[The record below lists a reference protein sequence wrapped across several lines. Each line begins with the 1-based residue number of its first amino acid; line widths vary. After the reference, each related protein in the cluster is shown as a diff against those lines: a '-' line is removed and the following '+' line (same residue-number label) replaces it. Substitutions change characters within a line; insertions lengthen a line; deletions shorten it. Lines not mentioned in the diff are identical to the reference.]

1 MWTLLIILAVI
12 GAALFYTFYLY
23 NRLVRS
29 RNRVEQGDSDITI
42 QLKRR
47 YNIIPNLLEA
57 VKGYMKH
64 ERETLEA
71 VTEARTNAI
80 KTQGGGDLGASRRA
94 ENMLEGALKTLFA
107 VAESYPDLKAN
118 QNFLHLQEEV
128 VDAEDKIQAARRLYN
143 SSLREFTDLNQ
154 IFPSSLIASM
164 FNFNA
169 DDYDYFEV
177 EDPTLIAEAPKVKF

>member
-1 MWTLLIILAVI
+1 MWTLLVFLAI
-12 GAALFYTFYLY
+12 AGGGLLYLFLLY

-47 YNIIPNLLEA
+47 YNIIPNLLES

-71 VTEARTNAI
+71 VTEARTSAI
-80 KTQGGGDLGASRRA
+80 KAQGGGDLGASRRA
-94 ENMLEGALKTLFA
+94 ENLLEGALKTLFA

-118 QNFLHLQEEV
+118 QNFLQLQEEV

-143 SSLREFTDLNQ
+143 ASLREFTDLTQ
-154 IFPSSLIASM
+154 IFPSNIIASM
-164 FNFNA
+164 FNFSA

-177 EDPTLIAEAPKVKF
+177 EDPALIAEAPKVKF

>member
-1 MWTLLIILAVI
+1 MWIWIVWLAVVAPGI
-12 GAALFYTFYLY
+12 SIWYLY

-47 YNIIPNLLEA
+47 YNIIPNLIES

-64 ERETLEA
+64 ERETLES
-71 VTEARTNAI
+71 VTKARTAAMAS
-80 KTQGGGDLGASRRA
+80 GGGDNLGASRRA

-107 VAESYPDLKAN
+107 VAESYPELKAN
-118 QNFLHLQEEV
+118 QNFLQLQEEI

-143 SSLREFTDLNQ
+143 SSLRGFTDRTQ
-154 IFPSSLIASM
+154 VFPSNIVANLFKFKS
-164 FNFNA
+164 

-177 EDPTLIAEAPKVKF
+177 EDSTTIAKAPSVKF

>member
-1 MWTLLIILAVI
+1 MWILIVLLAVI
-12 GAALFYTFYLY
+12 AVLGITIWYFF

-47 YNIIPNLLEA
+47 YNIIPNLIES

-64 ERETLEA
+64 ERETLES
-71 VTEARTNAI
+71 VTRARTAAM
-80 KTQGGGDLGASRRA
+80 TAGGGDDLGASRRA

-107 VAESYPDLKAN
+107 VAESYPELKAN
-118 QNFLHLQEEV
+118 QNFLQLQEEI

-143 SSLREFTDLNQ
+143 SSLREFTDLTQ
-154 IFPSSLIASM
+154 IFPSNIIANLFKFKS
-164 FNFNA
+164 

-177 EDPTLIAEAPKVKF
+177 EDPTAIAEAPSVKF